1 MTATYSRT
9 FIRTS
14 TDTPFPPEPV
24 ELAEYISIIY
34 AGKCITWR
42 ETSVSEDGLVKICKS
57 TWINLI
63 ELELAK
69 EDGILIDWEKTMT
82 QYCQNNEIVS
92 FASIE

>member
-57 TWINLI
+57 TYYKLF
-63 ELELAK
+63 LF
-69 EDGILIDWEKTMT
+69 T
-82 QYCQNNEIVS
+82 
-92 FASIE
+92 